1 MGNFLILFGSIVLI
15 FGLISI
21 VSILIKEKFKRKEN
35 LLSDEEEKVLS
46 VFKEYGESKKDYTIL
61 ESREIDG
68 LPSLEDEER
77 WIKEVEEKYNN
88 TNVLDEGEEEEEEE
102 EDEEMWEDEN
112 FTYNKPMGIKY
123 RLDWKKNVEVK
134 DFTKTKCCNDENG
147 NMIKPLCKTLYES
160 KLNYKR
166 SEIESMSLELGYT
179 VFDNV
184 GNAVDEEGGCSCS
197 CRWRSIK
204 SN

>member
-1 MGNFLILFGSIVLI
+1 MKDVIVVILLVIGFIYIIV
-15 FGLISI
+15 GLFN
-21 VSILIKEKFKRKEN
+21 KKKKDNN
-35 LLSDEEEKVLS
+35 LTTEEENVLS
-46 VFKEYGESKKDYTIL
+46 VFKEYGESKDDYIIVD
-61 ESREIDG
+61 SREINE
-68 LPSLEDEER
+68 LPSIEDEER
-77 WIKEVEEKYNN
+77 WIKDAESKYNN
-88 TNVLDEGEEEEEEE
+88 NGLEEEEEEE
-102 EDEEMWEDEN
+102 EEEEDEDEEMWEDEN

-123 RLDWKKNVEVK
+123 RLDWKKNVEVR

-179 VFDNV
+179 VFDNI